1 MMQFAKKPKYQ
12 NKKVIVK
19 GIKFDSKLESNIY
32 LKILELSKTYD
43 FSYKLQPKYELMPK
57 FRLDGECFRAIDYIA
72 DFEICINGKVYVL
85 DAKGLKTPVFK
96 LKEKLFANKYN
107 KKIICITSVKKFV
120 EWFNGVIK

>member
-1 MMQFAKKPKYQ
+1 MMQPKYK
-12 NKKVIVK
+12 NKKVEVK

-32 LKILELSKTYD
+32 LKILELAKTHD

-57 FRLDGECFRAIDYIA
+57 FRLDGECFRAIDYVA

-107 KKIICITSVKKFV
+107 KKITCITSVKKFV
-120 EWFNGVIK
+120 EWFMEVIQNDIH